1 MAGTAEGAAKARA
14 RREAAKRQAA
24 RVNHATAE
32 FAAAQGQPEAPEG
45 LKRYIVAKKPLLD
58 GEKVY
63 KPGDVYPKAHLLP
76 RLESWLR
83 TGRLIEA

>member
-14 RREAAKRQAA
+14 RREAAKREAARIHKALPELQAA
-24 RVNHATAE
+24 
-32 FAAAQGQPEAPEG
+32 PEATDAP
-45 LKRYIVAKKPLLD
+45 RQYIVARRPILD
-58 GEKVY
+58 GERVY
-63 KPGDVYPKAHLLP
+63 KPGEVWPGANRLP